1 MPALLLRS
9 LESSTHEEI
18 QSKDFKSGTSGYG
31 GDLRL
36 YLGEAGFADNGY
48 ETVRANCISNRVPEC
63 FSGTISDHGYY
74 SKTVKRCPAG
84 DC

>member
-36 YLGEAGFADNGY
+36 YLGVAGFADNGDK
-48 ETVRANCISNRVPEC
+48 TVRANCRSNRVPEC
-63 FSGTISDHGYY
+63 FFGTISDHGYD